1 MLRRLALLLLVELVR
16 CDIMPDPRQRPPRE
30 EPIPRTSTGLLVVV
44 VVVLG
49 TRIVLALAENST
61 HRDLLD
67 AVAAKVGRA
76 PDALRMFLV
85 QATRNNFVENAFSF
99 TYVHVA
105 HGTNI
110 FGTSL
115 LGRLRGPAYVAEP
128 ITENMRA
135 QPTEKW
141 TSGMPLITATD
152 MARKVFSRSAWNNS
166 RSRRSSVA
174 RALACAS
181 AKLPAR

>member
-1 MLRRLALLLLVELVR
+1 MLRALALLLLSELAQ
-16 CDIMPDPRQRPPRE
+16 CDIIASPRDEARLRD
-30 EPIPRTSTGLLVVV
+30 EPIPRTSAGLLVVV

-49 TRIVLALAENST
+49 TRIVLALSEGST

-99 TYVHVA
+99 TYVNVA

-135 QPTEKW
+135 QPKEKW
-141 TSGMPLITATD
+141 TGDMPLVTA
-152 MARKVFSRSAWNNS
+152 AAFRSIF
-166 RSRRSSVA
+166 
-174 RALACAS
+174 S
-181 AKLPAR
+181 AKACNEA